1 MSGDT
6 LTIIISV
13 VGSMFGLLFMVSRGH
28 NQLRGEFKEEFRE
41 IHKEFKEIH
50 RELKE
55 VRMDIAA
62 VNERLSSE
70 IAAVNERLSSQIAA
84 VNERLSS
91 EIAAVNERLSH
102 SDGLIEGL
110 TRTLLKSSA
119 A

>member
-13 VGSMFGLLFMVSRGH
+13 VGSMFGLVFMVFRGQ
-28 NQLRGEFKEEFRE
+28 NQLREEFKEEF
-41 IHKEFKEIH
+41 KAIH

-55 VRMDIAA
+55 VRADIAA

-70 IAAVNERLSSQIAA
+70 IAAVNERLSS
-84 VNERLSS
+84 
-91 EIAAVNERLSH
+91 EIATVNERLSH
-102 SDGLIEGL
+102 NDGLIEGL
-110 TRTLLKSSA
+110 TKALLKSNA